1 MIKVLIILLLPATI
15 FAKVNQ
21 RYDVMVYGGTP
32 AGVITSINLA
42 QKGYK
47 VLLAEPTDYIGG
59 MYVGGLMTSE
69 IMHMIKGCISGMA
82 QEYYIRLGYNTPEG
96 FSYKFKHGMPA
107 YFFECKGA
115 EKTFLEWLNEY
126 AKNIDIVYGRRV
138 TEVTKKASFIK
149 AVRLEDKNRYTAD
162 YFVDCS
168 YEGDLMKYARVS
180 YTTGR
185 EAKSEYNETFA
196 GVRFQQD
203 TIFGTTVDNQGKRLP
218 YFKDIKD
225 FKEGEADPCVAA
237 YNYRCV
243 LTRVKDNQTP
253 FYKPVGYDSEAYDPV
268 SDYLQRNPN
277 ATLRD
282 FFALIR
288 RGNGKTG
295 FNTVQTGAK
304 AISIDLSG
312 MHCDY
317 PLASYATRDSIR
329 KRYELFT
336 KGLFYF
342 LSTDERVPVSLRDSM
357 AAYGYAKDEFVR
369 NNNFPYY
376 FYIREVLRLKGEY
389 FMTEHDLFTNRTK
402 HDAILL
408 GSHYIDCHSI
418 QKLALSDTSYIKEGN
433 IWVEMKEPYE
443 IPYRAMLPLKS
454 ECKNLLVPVCVSSSH
469 VAFCS
474 IRLESTW
481 MQLGHAAALAID
493 IARKTKRNLHTI
505 DIGQLQSELRKEG
518 MIVKIEELKR

>member
-1 MIKVLIILLLPATI
+1 MTKAFLIIFLTFNLY
-15 FAKVNQ
+15 AKANQ
-21 RYDVMVYGGTP
+21 KYDVIVYGGTP

-47 VLLAEPTDYIGG
+47 VLLAEPTGYIGG

-96 FSYKFKHGMPA
+96 YFHKFKHGMPA

-115 EKTFLEWLNEY
+115 EKTFLDWLGEY
-126 AKNIDIVYGRRV
+126 DRNIDIQYDQRV
-138 TEVTKKASFIK
+138 IGVTKKHTFIK
-149 AVRLEDKNRYTAD
+149 TVTFENKSKYTAD

-168 YEGDLMKYARVS
+168 YEGDLMRCANVS

-185 EAKSEYNETFA
+185 EAKSEYNETYA
-196 GVRFQQD
+196 GVRFQKD
-203 TIFGTTVDNQGKRLP
+203 TIFGTTVDKRGDRLP
-218 YFKDIKD
+218 YFKEISD
-225 FKEGEADPCVAA
+225 FREGAADPCVAA

-243 LTRVKDNQTP
+243 LTKVKDNQAP
-253 FYKPVGYDSEAYDPV
+253 FYKPTGYNDEMYEPV
-268 SDYLQRNPN
+268 LDYLKRNPHAN
-277 ATLRD
+277 LRH
-282 FFALIR
+282 FFAIIQ

-295 FNTVQTGAK
+295 FNTVQSGAK

-312 MHCDY
+312 MHCPY
-317 PLASYATRDSIR
+317 PLATYKTRDNIR
-329 KRYELFT
+329 LQYETFT

-342 LSTDERVPVSLRDSM
+342 LSYNEKVPEEIRKEMSS
-357 AAYGYAKDEFVR
+357 YGYARDEFVR

-376 FYIREVLRLKGEY
+376 FYIREALRIKGEY
-389 FMTEHDLFTNRTK
+389 VMTEHDLFSNRTK
-402 HDAILL
+402 DDAILL
-408 GSHYIDCHSI
+408 GSHFIDCHSI

-433 IWVEMKEPYE
+433 IWVEMKQPYE
-443 IPYRAMLPLKS
+443 IPYRAMLPLTS

-493 IARKTKRNLHTI
+493 IARKTKRLLHAI
-505 DIGQLQSELRKEG
+505 DIQQLQSKLRNEG
-518 MIVKIEELKR
+518 MKVKIDDLN